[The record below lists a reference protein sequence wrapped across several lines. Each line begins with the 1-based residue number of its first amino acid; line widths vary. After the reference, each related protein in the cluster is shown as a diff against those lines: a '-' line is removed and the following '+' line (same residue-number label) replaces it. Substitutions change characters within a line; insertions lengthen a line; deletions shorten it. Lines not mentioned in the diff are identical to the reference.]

1 MARVIHLPKGSKNH
15 KAKLTES
22 AIPKI
27 QNLIKSNMKDSEI
40 AQHFGVTRKAIYDI
54 RTGKSWRHVDR

>member
-1 MARVIHLPKGSKNH
+1 MARVINLPKGSKNH

-27 QNLIKSNMKDSEI
+27 KNLINSDMKDDEI

-54 RTGKSWRHVDR
+54 RTGKTWTHVK